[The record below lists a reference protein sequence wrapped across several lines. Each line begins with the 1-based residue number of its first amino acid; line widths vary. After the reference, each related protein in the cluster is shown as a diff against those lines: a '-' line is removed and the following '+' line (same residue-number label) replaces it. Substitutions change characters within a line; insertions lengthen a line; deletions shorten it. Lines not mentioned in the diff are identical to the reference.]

1 VSKLL
6 RPRQTHSGI
15 LVGSHVVADLLGLM
29 AVHII
34 MKSTRNEALAFT
46 LVELIVIIAA
56 TILMAA
62 VVVPALRNAKLKAA
76 RISCTSNLK
85 QIGLG
90 FRIFST
96 DNGDRYPMQI
106 PASLSD
112 SNNPPA
118 PRPIYQYF
126 AGLSNE
132 LGTPRV
138 LICPNDHRRFATN
151 WASLR
156 NPNLSYFLGFMAKET
171 EPHSL
176 LGGDRNLATNGV
188 AVSNC
193 IVDVNSNSVLSWT
206 AELHGSSG
214 NVMLGDGSV
223 QQWTS
228 TILRTGLVMTNRLII
243 P

>member
-1 VSKLL
+1 MSKLL

-15 LVGSHVVADLLGLM
+15 LVGSHVVADLVRLVT
-29 AVHII
+29 VHSI
-34 MKSTRNEALAFT
+34 MKPAKNETQAFT
-46 LVELIVIIAA
+46 LIELLAVIA
-56 TILMAA
+56 TMILLAA
-62 VVVPALRNAKLKAA
+62 VLIPALRNAKLKAA

-126 AGLSNE
+126 ASLSNE

-206 AELHGSSG
+206 AELHGGSG